1 MWSPGCL
8 ACQLL
13 RCIDV
18 ALVAQGADRGPVFLC
33 RRGTM
38 CPPPA
43 TGLLLGMHL
52 LAQRQQGPQQRLALP
67 QLQSKGERQQQRQ
80 GRLLL

>member
-1 MWSPGCL
+1 
-8 ACQLL
+8 
-13 RCIDV
+13 
-18 ALVAQGADRGPVFLC
+18 
-33 RRGTM
+33 M